1 MYIASTRGQKY
12 LKTLHNHRTVNH
24 ALTTSFS
31 RWKIFLQSSS
41 ISHLHPKMDAV
52 NRTFKEEFRGY
63 AFQELYGEHYVA
75 LLNVGIFALILGS
88 LLEWNVLW
96 HLRVRL
102 SNAPI
107 DLICEVKG
115 YQNFVK
121 LFR

>member
-1 MYIASTRGQKY
+1 MLPTLFLRCHMYLSTLQ
-12 LKTLHNHRTVNH
+12 NHGNVNH

-31 RWKIFLQSSS
+31 RWKILLQSSS
-41 ISHLHPKMDAV
+41 ISYLHPKMDAG

-63 AFQELYGEHYVA
+63 AFQELYEEHYVA

-102 SNAPI
+102 SNCQRKNI
-107 DLICEVKG
+107 K
-115 YQNFVK
+115 YF
-121 LFR
+121 